1 MPAKK
6 YVETE
11 GSDLSAADGGPDEPM
26 VAVFMPAL
34 IFFLYKL
41 EKEKGAPLSE
51 DEVKRGLGM
60 APSIMMTRSDAQAFQ
75 EQRGFVDINP
85 DNVWQEWQF
94 VRTRI

>member
-1 MPAKK
+1 
-6 YVETE
+6 
-11 GSDLSAADGGPDEPM
+11 M